1 MAESNSP
8 AFMPPMNRITDEDP
22 MIVRI
27 DLKKTEIGFRMSQQS
42 ELMKNNNMTVRNL
55 KNGM

>member
-8 AFMPPMNRITDEDP
+8 AFQPPVNKITDNDP

-27 DLKKTEIGFRMSQQS
+27 PLDVVDIGYRKSQMPADRNQ
-42 ELMKNNNMTVRNL
+42 MTVRNL

>member
-27 DLKKTEIGFRMSQQS
+27 PLDKVDIGFRKSQIPADRNQ
-42 ELMKNNNMTVRNL
+42 MVVKNL
-55 KNGM
+55 KNGQ

>member
-8 AFMPPMNRITDEDP
+8 AFQPSQNRITDDDP